1 MAIHFAVDVLVD
13 VIKACLIRLKLMAK
27 LVEVFL
33 RHECLKRRQLLLLDQ
48 TVEVEADNLLVQ
60 AVKVFIEKAAAILS
74 TPGRREKTN
83 AVEALLGMLAS
94 LAEVQTKNV
103 GAKADSVSVETSAGF
118 ARLWIAHVAT
128 V

>member
-60 AVKVFIEKAAAILS
+60 AVKV
-74 TPGRREKTN
+74 
-83 AVEALLGMLAS
+83 
-94 LAEVQTKNV
+94 
-103 GAKADSVSVETSAGF
+103 
-118 ARLWIAHVAT
+118 
-128 V
+128 